1 MNNAIRV
8 FTFHS
13 VEQTLVCGGAGDWK
27 VVPERAAR
35 CEYAILARNARDLR
49 LPPGANE
56 AHRSVFMVG
65 KISGVVPAPD
75 RPGRYVLRFSE
86 YALVNVPE
94 ACGLP
99 RNPVQYCNFESM
111 LGIDPAT
118 LNWQPMPA
126 GEPPI
131 EPAATPDLAS
141 LIRQAKAIVASY
153 PGVQLGMVD
162 INIRW

>member
-1 MNNAIRV
+1 M
-8 FTFHS
+8 
-13 VEQTLVCGGAGDWK
+13 
-27 VVPERAAR
+27 
-35 CEYAILARNARDLR
+35 
-49 LPPGANE
+49 
-56 AHRSVFMVG
+56 
-65 KISGVVPAPD
+65 
-75 RPGRYVLRFSE
+75 
-86 YALVNVPE
+86 NVPE

-131 EPAATPDLAS
+131 EPAVEPAATPDLAS

-153 PGVQLGMVD
+153 PGVQPGMVD

>member
-65 KISGVVPAPD
+65 KISGVVPAPHHHP
-75 RPGRYVLRFSE
+75 RARYVRAISAYWFGRL
-86 YALVNVPE
+86 PE
-94 ACGLP
+94 SPG
-99 RNPVQYCNFESM
+99 Q
-111 LGIDPAT
+111 
-118 LNWQPMPA
+118 
-126 GEPPI
+126 I
-131 EPAATPDLAS
+131 ED
-141 LIRQAKAIVASY
+141 
-153 PGVQLGMVD
+153 
-162 INIRW
+162 